1 MTHDEKSLRDMAKDT
16 VDRLATLR
24 DEVKL
29 RLHLAN
35 MDASDA
41 WKAAEPHLFRAEQR
55 LREALETAIPG
66 GSEQVRLEL
75 QLGLAEARDR
85 IASIEPKAKA
95 LGDALTDAGRTAVE
109 RLKASLA
116 KLEGPAN

>member
-35 MDASDA
+35 MEAGDA
-41 WKAAEPHLFRAEQR
+41 WKAAEPHLFRAEER
-55 LREALETAIPG
+55 LRQALDTVVPG
-66 GSEQVRLEL
+66 ASEQVRLEL
-75 QLGLAEARDR
+75 HLGLAEARDR
-85 IASIEPKAKA
+85 VAAIEPKARA
-95 LGDALTDAGRTAVE
+95 LGEALTDAGRTAVDK
-109 RLKASLA
+109 LKANLA
-116 KLEGPAN
+116 KIEGPAS